1 MVKKNILGTIGTTPM
16 VRINRLCPNP
26 NVKIFA
32 KLEGFN
38 PTGSIK
44 DRIALRMIEA
54 AERDGRL
61 TPGKTIIEPT
71 SGNTGIGL
79 AIVGIVKGY
88 PVEIVM
94 SEAVSIERRKI
105 IRSYG
110 AKVILTP
117 AEEGT
122 DGAIRLARKKVADAP
137 GRYFMPDQFANAS
150 NYLAHY
156 QSTALEIWQ
165 QTGGNIDYLVCAIG
179 TSGTLMGLS
188 RFLKVM
194 KPDIKVVCA
203 QPIRGHY
210 IQGLKNME
218 EAIVPDIYDPSQI
231 DVQERERGGDLHGPG
246 NHPQGGDLRRHVERR
261 GDAGGGAYGAEDR
274 AGQYRRGFPRPGREV
289 LEHDDVRRVL
299 GLILRPEY

>member
-1 MVKKNILGTIGTTPM
+1 MVKDHILGTIGSTPM
-16 VRINRLCPNP
+16 VRINRLCSNP
-26 NVKIFA
+26 KVNIFA

-44 DRIALRMIEA
+44 DRIALRMVES
-54 AERDGRL
+54 AEREGRL
-61 TPGKTIIEPT
+61 RKGHTIIEPT

-79 AIVGIVKGY
+79 AIAGIVKGY

-94 SEAVSIERRKI
+94 SSAVSIERRKI

-122 DGAIRLARKKVADAP
+122 DGAIRLARKMVAEHP
-137 GRYFMPDQFANAS
+137 EKYFMPDQFANAA

-156 QSTALEIWQ
+156 EKTAIEIWQ
-165 QTGGNIDYLVCAIG
+165 QTDGQIDYLVCAVG

-188 RFLKVM
+188 RFLRTM

-203 QPIRGHY
+203 HPIKGHY

-218 EAIVPDIYDPSQI
+218 EAIVPEIYNPSLI
-231 DVQERERGGDLHGPG
+231 DVQEMIESEEAIEMARQIIAKEGIFAGMSSGAAMIAALRTAEKIEKG
-246 NHPQGGDLRRHVERR
+246 NIVVVFP
-261 GDAGGGAYGAEDR
+261 DR
-274 AGQYRRGFPRPGREV
+274 AEKYLSTTMFEPFA
-289 LEHDDVRRVL
+289 D
-299 GLILRPEY
+299 

>member
-1 MVKKNILGTIGTTPM
+1 MVKKNILETIGSTPM
-16 VRINRLCPNP
+16 VRINQLCPNSKV
-26 NVKIFA
+26 NIFA

-44 DRIALRMIEA
+44 DRIALRMVEA
-54 AERDGRL
+54 AERE
-61 TPGKTIIEPT
+61 GKLCKGHTIIEPT

-79 AIVGIVKGY
+79 AIAGIVKGY

-94 SEAVSIERRKI
+94 SSAVSIERRKI

-117 AEEGT
+117 ADEGT
-122 DGAIRLARKKVADAP
+122 DGAIRLARKMVADNP
-137 GRYFMPDQFANAS
+137 DKYFMPDQFANAA

-156 QSTALEIWQ
+156 EKTAIEIWQ
-165 QTGGNIDYLVCAIG
+165 QTDGQIDYLVCAVG

-188 RFLKVM
+188 RFLRTM

-203 QPIRGHY
+203 HPTKGHY

-218 EAIVPDIYDPSQI
+218 EAIVPEIYNPSLI
-231 DVQERERGGDLHGPG
+231 DVQEMIESEEAIEMARHIIVQEGIFAGMSSGAAMLAAIRTAERIESG
-246 NHPQGGDLRRHVERR
+246 NIVVVFP
-261 GDAGGGAYGAEDR
+261 DR
-274 AGQYRRGFPRPGREV
+274 AEKYLSTTMFDPFA
-289 LEHDDVRRVL
+289 D
-299 GLILRPEY
+299 

>member
-122 DGAIRLARKKVADAP
+122 DGAIRLARKRSPTLPAGISCPTSSPTPATTWPTTSRRRWRSGSRPAATSTTSSAP
-137 GRYFMPDQFANAS
+137 SGLRGR
-150 NYLAHY
+150 
-156 QSTALEIWQ
+156 
-165 QTGGNIDYLVCAIG
+165 
-179 TSGTLMGLS
+179 
-188 RFLKVM
+188 
-194 KPDIKVVCA
+194 
-203 QPIRGHY
+203 
-210 IQGLKNME
+210 
-218 EAIVPDIYDPSQI
+218 
-231 DVQERERGGDLHGPG
+231 
-246 NHPQGGDLRRHVERR
+246 
-261 GDAGGGAYGAEDR
+261 
-274 AGQYRRGFPRPGREV
+274 
-289 LEHDDVRRVL
+289 
-299 GLILRPEY
+299 

>member
-94 SEAVSIERRKI
+94 SEAVSIERPEDHPLLRC
-105 IRSYG
+105 
-110 AKVILTP
+110 
-117 AEEGT
+117 EG
-122 DGAIRLARKKVADAP
+122 DSDAR
-137 GRYFMPDQFANAS
+137 
-150 NYLAHY
+150 
-156 QSTALEIWQ
+156 
-165 QTGGNIDYLVCAIG
+165 
-179 TSGTLMGLS
+179 
-188 RFLKVM
+188 
-194 KPDIKVVCA
+194 
-203 QPIRGHY
+203 
-210 IQGLKNME
+210 
-218 EAIVPDIYDPSQI
+218 
-231 DVQERERGGDLHGPG
+231 RGGDRRRDPPGAEKSRRRSRQVFHARPVRQRQQLPGPLPVDG
-246 NHPQGGDLRRHVERR
+246 AGDLAADRRQHRLPCLRHRDFGDADGSFAFPQGDE
-261 GDAGGGAYGAEDR
+261 A
-274 AGQYRRGFPRPGREV
+274 
-289 LEHDDVRRVL
+289 
-299 GLILRPEY
+299 

>member
-137 GRYFMPDQFANAS
+137 GRYFMPDQLAREIIRREAIFAGMSSGAAM
-150 NYLAHY
+150 LAAVR
-156 QSTALEIWQ
+156 TAQKIER
-165 QTGGNIDYLVCAIG
+165 GNI
-179 TSGTLMGLS
+179 
-188 RFLKVM
+188 
-194 KPDIKVVCA
+194 VVVF
-203 QPIRGHY
+203 P
-210 IQGLKNME
+210 
-218 EAIVPDIYDPSQI
+218 
-231 DVQERERGGDLHGPG
+231 
-246 NHPQGGDLRRHVERR
+246 
-261 GDAGGGAYGAEDR
+261 DR
-274 AGQYRRGFPRPGREV
+274 AEKYLSTTMFDEFS
-289 LEHDDVRRVL
+289 D
-299 GLILRPEY
+299 